1 MGGHAAGEY
10 AAVRRAAVGRV
21 ERRAKV
27 RGEAP
32 WGAPMRI
39 PGFARALLT
48 GRHLAGASQQEA
60 VVVALGL
67 HRVARSCDLLLFIL
81 GEGSRVAVIG

>member
-1 MGGHAAGEY
+1 
-10 AAVRRAAVGRV
+10 
-21 ERRAKV
+21 
-27 RGEAP
+27 
-32 WGAPMRI
+32 MRI